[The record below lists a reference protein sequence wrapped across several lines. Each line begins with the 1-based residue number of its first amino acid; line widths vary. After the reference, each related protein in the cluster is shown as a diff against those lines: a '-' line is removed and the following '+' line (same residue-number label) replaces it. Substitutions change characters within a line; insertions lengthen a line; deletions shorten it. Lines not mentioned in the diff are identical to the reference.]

1 MNASGS
7 TGVGNLR
14 RAARKNISD
23 LIPVENAINEKM
35 LGRIGNLSLNG
46 LMLIC
51 SERLHTDAIYQ
62 IRFALPDGHDG
73 EAMPMEVGVHE
84 QWTEQTIGPGQFWSG
99 MRIIDI
105 SAEDEARLTQWL
117 EQT

>member
-1 MNASGS
+1 MNSSGS
-7 TGVGNLR
+7 TGIGNLR

-23 LIPVENAINEKM
+23 PIPVENVISEKM
-35 LGRIGNLSLNG
+35 LGRIGNLSLSG

-51 SERLHTDAIYQ
+51 SERLCRDAIYQ

-73 EAMPMEVGVHE
+73 ETVPMEVGVHE

-105 SAEDEARLTQWL
+105 STEDEARLARWL
-117 EQT
+117 ERT